1 MLLSEYFK
9 TKPHTRKEI
18 KQNIL
23 RGTLLHPVNLI
34 GSEILFL
41 FSKFS
46 ASPKTTFR
54 KNRDMH
60 FQELGI
66 VPRRGVTVVTSDCP
80 AGGSHA

>member
-1 MLLSEYFK
+1 MLLSEYYK

-54 KNRDMH
+54 KIETCV
-60 FQELGI
+60 F
-66 VPRRGVTVVTSDCP
+66 RRL
-80 AGGSHA
+80 A